1 MIRGPEGFEEAAFR
15 GFLDAVEDNLDDKFL
30 AGLELVVEEAETET
44 APSAPGAPQATGDP
58 EEARRTLCLATR
70 ELLQLPLELLLDA
83 EHAGLPVG
91 ELEADGQDTW
101 FTLDLQG
108 ATRLAALTRAQTV
121 RVRER
126 AAHLFLYG
134 RDILG
139 ESVLWY
145 DGRLKPGDACVV
157 CSPRGEALGI
167 GAVVGRFKGQR
178 SAVRPLHDLGS
189 YLRDES

>member
-1 MIRGPEGFEEAAFR
+1 MIRGLEGFEEAAVR
-15 GFLDAVEDNLDDKFL
+15 SFLDGVEDHLDDKL
-30 AGLELVVEEAETET
+30 IGKLELVVEESDD
-44 APSAPGAPQATGDP
+44 PDGPG
-58 EEARRTLCLATR
+58 ERVVCLASPD
-70 ELLQLPLELLLDA
+70 LLKLPLELLLDA
-83 EHAGLPVG
+83 AHAGLPIG
-91 ELEADGQDTW
+91 ELEQDNTDTW

-108 ATRLAALTRAQTV
+108 ATLLAARTRSQTI
-121 RVRER
+121 RVKER
-126 AAHLFLYG
+126 SAHLFLYG

-139 ESVLWY
+139 DSVLWY

-178 SAVRPLHDLGS
+178 SAVRPIHDLGS

>member
-1 MIRGPEGFEEAAFR
+1 MIRGPEGFEEAAVR
-15 GFLDAVEDNLDDKFL
+15 GFLDGVEDNLDDKFL
-30 AGLELVVEEAETET
+30 GRLELVVEE
-44 APSAPGAPQATGDP
+44 SDDP
-58 EEARRTLCLATR
+58 DSPRRVVCVASP
-70 ELLQLPLELLLDA
+70 ELLKLPLELLLDA

-91 ELEADGQDTW
+91 ELEQDNQDTW

-108 ATRLAALTRAQTV
+108 ATLLAAQTRAQTV
-121 RVRER
+121 RVKER
-126 AAHLFLYG
+126 SAHLFLYG

-139 ESVLWY
+139 DSVLWY
-145 DGRLKPGDACVV
+145 DGRLKAGDACVV